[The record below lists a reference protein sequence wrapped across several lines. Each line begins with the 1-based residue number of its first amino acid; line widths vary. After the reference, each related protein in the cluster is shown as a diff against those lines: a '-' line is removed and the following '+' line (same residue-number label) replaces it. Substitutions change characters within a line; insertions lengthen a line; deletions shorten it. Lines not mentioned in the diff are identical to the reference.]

1 MKVILKQDFE
11 KLGNIGDI
19 KEVKNGYARN
29 FLIPRGIAVAATPS
43 NIKAFQ
49 VIQKQQERKRKREIE
64 NAKKTSFEIERDV
77 LEIYAKAGE
86 ENKLFGSVTSQMIYE
101 KLLEKGY
108 KNIEKKK
115 IMLHEHIKTLGEHI
129 VEIKLHTDVIAK
141 LKVLVKDEKT
151 LEDEQSKSKH
161 EKKED

>member
-1 MKVILKQDFE
+1 MKVILKQDYE
-11 KLGNIGDI
+11 KLGNAGDI

-29 FLIPRGIAVAATPS
+29 FLIPRGIAVAATPA
-43 NIKAFQ
+43 NIKSFQ
-49 VIQKQQERKRKREIE
+49 EIQRQQERKRKRELE

-86 ENKLFGSVTSQMIYE
+86 ENKLFGSVTAQMIYD

-108 KNIEKKK
+108 KNIDRKK
-115 IMLHEHIKTLGEHI
+115 ILLHEHIKTLGEHI
-129 VEIKLHTDVIAK
+129 VEIKLHSDVIAK

-151 LEDEQSKSKH
+151 LEDN
-161 EKKED
+161 EKKGKREE

>member
-11 KLGNIGDI
+11 KLGNAGDI

-29 FLIPRGIAVAATPS
+29 FLIPRGIAVAATPA
-43 NIKAFQ
+43 NIKSFQ
-49 VIQKQQERKRKREIE
+49 EVKRQQERKRKRELE
-64 NAKKTSFEIERDV
+64 NARKTSFEIERDV

-86 ENKLFGSVTSQMIYE
+86 ENKLFGSITAQMIYE

-108 KNIEKKK
+108 KNIERKK
-115 IMLHEHIKTLGEHI
+115 ILLHEHIKTLGEHI
-129 VEIKLHTDVIAK
+129 VEIKLHSDVIAK

-151 LEDEQSKSKH
+151 LKEKDDN
-161 EKKED
+161 KKEKE